1 MLPLRT
7 SRFIGSLGI
16 AVVAMALL
24 APAAA
29 ATDVTLVTQDGVR
42 IAASFYQASQSAGP
56 APAVILL
63 HMLTRSRADWDEVA
77 ERLASSGI
85 HALAIDFRGHG
96 HSSRPVTDEGLDLS
110 RLPLD
115 VQAAR
120 AWLLTRSDV
129 RADRLGLAGAS
140 IGANVAVLAAAGDPL
155 VRSVALLSGGVDYR
169 GLRIDAAMRKYGDR
183 SALLVASDEDPYASR
198 SMREL
203 AATTGPGL
211 RDTRLLS
218 GAGHGT
224 VMLTRDREL
233 AGALVDWFQKTLL

>member
-1 MLPLRT
+1 
-7 SRFIGSLGI
+7 
-16 AVVAMALL
+16 MALL
-24 APAAA
+24 APAEA
-29 ATDVTLVTQDGVR
+29 ATDVTLMTQDGVR
-42 IAASFYQASQSAGP
+42 IAASFYQASRSAQP

-77 ERLASSGI
+77 GRLASSGI

-96 HSSRPVTDEGLDLS
+96 NSGRPVTDEGLDLS

-120 AWLLTRSDV
+120 AWLLTRTDV
-129 RADRLGLAGAS
+129 RVDRLGLAGAS
-140 IGANVAVLAAAGDPL
+140 IGANVAVLVAAGDPL

-183 SALLVASDEDPYASR
+183 SALLVASHEDPYASR

-203 AATTGPGL
+203 AAIGPGL